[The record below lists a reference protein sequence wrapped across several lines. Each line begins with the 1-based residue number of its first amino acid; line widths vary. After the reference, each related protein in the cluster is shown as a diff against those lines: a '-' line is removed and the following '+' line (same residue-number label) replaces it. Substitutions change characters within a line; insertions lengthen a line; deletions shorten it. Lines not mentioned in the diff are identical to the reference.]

1 MKAGARKKLIEL
13 LGTADEA
20 FLVAIANKGLVRRA
34 YKDLEECTLSVEE
47 TDFEMIVKGPDWTVW
62 MPPEGPTKAHD
73 STKASGITRQ
83 IIAATIHLRDQWLP
97 SESTEGIELS
107 TLDSQENAK
116 IGFSE
121 HNSEQVA
128 DLGKSEDKRPQSG
141 TIKQALV
148 DLNLETLIKWAGKRL
163 LEEALEQSECV
174 LDLEI
179 DEALGLILSS
189 SEHEMEV
196 RILPTN
202 RKGSGLL
209 EEIIS
214 TAPKALHKRWVLAAV
229 LALKRMEGK
238 AIELPGVRK
247 LDKIESPRNRTQV
260 LHDTSKAL
268 TGMLL
273 TGIAHPSKR
282 NVERIATLSMSASAV
297 HLPRLAHLL
306 RSLAEEVSLLIER
319 NTNADTQRLF
329 TSMCHIAALVKG
341 LKSAAPDVPIELAG
355 NARSQY
361 KRIGTLS
368 LTGIGAYPWQTN
380 SGYSGLTLLFWNADK
395 QRFFS
400 WSASRPAHS
409 ARGFSE
415 SQVYRLEA
423 PWSGSKSCEALSKSS
438 FTLSNAFANSQDRLS
453 SSGETKAVSND
464 SNVAACKIDFGE
476 KLFGDWYTL
485 AKYAASQFPTG
496 LKVLHSL
503 DRIVVIE
510 PKAWG
515 ERYYDEMQQ
524 ALCWNLEDDSG
535 MPLLMTLPWN
545 EYNESAIHFFE
556 SLKPKIQKARRLVA
570 RITFSGSGF
579 AIVPISVICDDIND
593 ANCILNPSF
602 DHELI
607 ESKHSNLLSNLKQ
620 KFKRDTIKIQ
630 MTGDNEW
637 DEVLH
642 ISSISQSVPSAIR
655 NKLAETEA
663 LLLRI
668 AESGISG
675 WIVKDDHILKELT
688 ENLIKCGLTELAKSL
703 NEVSSS
709 ESASEN
715 VLWSGY
721 LCNLHWQILVQQS
734 LH

>member
-1 MKAGARKKLIEL
+1 MKAEARKRLIEL

-20 FLVAIANKGLVRRA
+20 FLLAIANKGLVRRA
-34 YKDLEECTLSVEE
+34 YSDLEECSLSVEE
-47 TDFEMIVKGPDWTVW
+47 TDVEIIVKGPDWTVW

-83 IIAATIHLRDQWLP
+83 ILAATIYLRDQWLP
-97 SESTEGIELS
+97 SEITKGTEQAA
-107 TLDSQENAK
+107 DSRE
-116 IGFSE
+116 
-121 HNSEQVA
+121 
-128 DLGKSEDKRPQSG
+128 SEDNHLRSG
-141 TIKQALV
+141 SIKQALV
-148 DLNLETLIKWAGKRL
+148 DLNSETLIKWAGKKL
-163 LEEALEQSECV
+163 LEEALEQSKCV

-179 DEALGLILSS
+179 DETLGLILSS

-196 RILPTN
+196 RLLPTN
-202 RKGSGLL
+202 RKGLGLL
-209 EEIIS
+209 EEILS
-214 TAPKALHKRWVLAAV
+214 TAPKALHKRWVLSVV

-238 AIELPGVRK
+238 AIESPDARK
-247 LDKIESPRNRTQV
+247 LDKIESPRNLTQV
-260 LHDTSKAL
+260 LHDTSKVL
-268 TGMLL
+268 SGMLL

-282 NVERIATLSMSASAV
+282 NVERLATLSMSASAV

-329 TSMCHIAALVKG
+329 TSMCHIAAIVKG
-341 LKSAAPDVPIELAG
+341 LKSAKPDVPIELAG
-355 NARSQY
+355 NARSKY

-368 LTGIGAYPWQTN
+368 LTGIAAYPWQTN
-380 SGYSGLTLLFWNADK
+380 SGYYGLTLLFWNADK

-409 ARGFSE
+409 ASGFSE
-415 SQVYRLEA
+415 SQVYRIEA

-464 SNVAACKIDFGE
+464 SNMAASQIDFGE
-476 KLFGDWYTL
+476 KLFANWYTL
-485 AKYAASQFPTG
+485 AKYAASQFPIG
-496 LKVLHSL
+496 LKVLHPL

-515 ERYYDEMQQ
+515 ERFYDEMQQ
-524 ALCWNLEDDSG
+524 ALCWNLEDESG

-556 SLKPKIQKARRLVA
+556 SLKPKIQRARRLIA

-579 AIVPISVICDDIND
+579 AIEPISVICEDINN

-602 DHELI
+602 DHKLI
-607 ESKHSNLLSNLKQ
+607 ESKHSNLLSKLKP
-620 KFKRDTIKIQ
+620 KFKRDTIKTQ

-637 DEVLH
+637 FEVLH
-642 ISSISQSVPSAIR
+642 ISSISPSVPSAIR
-655 NKLAETEA
+655 NTIADTEA

-675 WIVKDDHILKELT
+675 WIVKHDQILDELT
-688 ENLIKCGLTELAKSL
+688 ANLTKCGLTELAKSL
-703 NEVSSS
+703 KEVPSS